1 MIVTV
6 AVTVTIATAI
16 TIMIMIMIMRHPHFA
31 HLMLRE
37 TAARNVRS
45 HSRHIAAT
53 RSRGMRGGA
62 SHIAASHIAATRV
75 STRVAAHR
83 GGRRCEAD
91 PESGCAEKSNSC
103 CPEHENPPRNVSG
116 RFAQLH

>member
-6 AVTVTIATAI
+6 AVTIATAI
-16 TIMIMIMIMRHPHFA
+16 MITITIMIMRHPHFA

-75 STRVAAHR
+75 AAHR

-103 CPEHENPPRNVSG
+103 CPEHENPPRSVPG
-116 RFAQLH
+116 AFAQLH